1 MFKHKNKI
9 STEQHM
15 DAKGLLAVR
24 SISIDINFISI
35 TEQIEKYRIQSRYR
49 QPALVFEMLSK
60 TTTFLNDFKCSALL
74 M

>member
-1 MFKHKNKI
+1 
-9 STEQHM
+9 M
-15 DAKGLLAVR
+15 DAKGLLAAR

-35 TEQIEKYRIQSRYR
+35 TEQIEKYQIQSRYR

-60 TTTFLNDFKCSALL
+60 TTTFLKDFKCSALL